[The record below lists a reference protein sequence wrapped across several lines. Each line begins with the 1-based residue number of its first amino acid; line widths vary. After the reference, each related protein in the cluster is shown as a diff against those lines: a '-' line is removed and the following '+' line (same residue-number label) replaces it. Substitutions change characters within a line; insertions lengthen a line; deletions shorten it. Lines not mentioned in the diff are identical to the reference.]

1 MIFLMGRK
9 QMPHSRYTF
18 LNEILL
24 PLMQAYED
32 PDSIDTKYLDEL
44 AFEYYMQVASIQL
57 SDEGN
62 PYIPEV
68 HPFTIIDYG
77 RALNKAGRREEALDL
92 IVELKDAVLFLTE
105 DAMEA
110 NFSMA
115 VYGAHI
121 FHDSGETEAALEILS
136 SFKDTILTWMEEDSR
151 EEGAE
156 EYYEYY
162 LAETEDLIRHFTEK
176 WN

>member
-1 MIFLMGRK
+1 
-9 QMPHSRYTF
+9 
-18 LNEILL
+18 
-24 PLMQAYED
+24 MQAYED

-44 AFEYYMQVASIQL
+44 AFEYYMQVASIQF
-57 SDEGN
+57 SDEDN

-121 FHDSGETEAALEILS
+121 FYDSGEIEAALEILS
-136 SFKDTILTWMEEDSR
+136 SFKDTILTWMEEDSS
-151 EEGAE
+151 EEEAA